1 MFDLKDTNKFLG
13 GQNVHNLLILAALG
27 VVIYKQTQL
36 QKELK
41 DSGMSEFSNAG
52 GFRKWL
58 QRKGI
63 IPYEEAIVID
73 NP

>member
-1 MFDLKDTNKFLG
+1 MFYIKDPDKFLG

-27 VVIYKQTQL
+27 VVIYKQTQV

-41 DSGMSEFSNAG
+41 SSGMSEFSNAG
-52 GFRKWL
+52 GLRKWL

-63 IPYEEAIVID
+63 IPYEQAIVID